1 MTRKSSLGTYF
12 FLDWIFLNMQVDKM
26 ENAPSETISSIAL
39 ACRLKMTFYAAAI
52 FSEGPFMKDVGIFW
66 VIFDTPFP
74 MLEFQPWFA

>member
-52 FSEGPFMKDVGIFW
+52 FSEGPFMKDVGIFYGGEGSQ
-66 VIFDTPFP
+66 IP
-74 MLEFQPWFA
+74 MLQDIVR